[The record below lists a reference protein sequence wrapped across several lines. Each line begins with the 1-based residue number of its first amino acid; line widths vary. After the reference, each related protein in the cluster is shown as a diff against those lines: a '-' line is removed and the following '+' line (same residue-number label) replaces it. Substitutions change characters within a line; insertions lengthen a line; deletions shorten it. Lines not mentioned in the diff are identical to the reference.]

1 MPDTIT
7 TALDFWQKIY
17 DEREA
22 TVKFVKKDGTIRI
35 MRFTLDFSKI
45 PKKDHPKKVDLVA
58 IMKRMNEQGIIHV
71 YDLDKMGWRSVPFE
85 TADWVEFAG
94 DADTPPERF
103 KIRIPVSKPKRKK

>member
-1 MPDTIT
+1 MAKDTIT
-7 TALDFWQKIY
+7 TALEFWQKIY

-45 PKKDHPKKVDLVA
+45 PKKDHPKKVDLVQ

-85 TADWVEFAG
+85 TADWVEFSENRKV
-94 DADTPPERF
+94 PERM
-103 KIRIPVSKPKRKK
+103 KINIPVTKRKKK